1 MHISPIIIFTYNRL
15 NHLDTLIKSLKKNVL
30 FEKSKVLVFSDGPKN
45 EIDKKKIK
53 KIRIYLKKKL
63 ISSNFE
69 IIERSSNYGLSK
81 NIIDGIN
88 HTFKKYD
95 QAIILEDDLEVS
107 PIFLNYMN
115 DALNLYASS
124 KNVASISGYMYPIEP
139 KKFSND
145 FFFLKLIESWGW
157 GTWKRAWN
165 NFEKNSL
172 RLKKKIDEKKLA
184 NEFNFESGVSYYKIL
199 EGNINGLNDSWAVRW
214 YASTFLKNMYTLFPS
229 KSFVKNIGIDNSGE
243 NCSYTTVYDSSVN
256 FEYNKLKKNNSIE
269 LLSDRILLQ
278 SFFRKVKYKRYLDNV
293 INKITNFIR

>member
-15 NHLDTLIKSLKKNVL
+15 NHLDTLIQSLQKNVL
-30 FEKSKVLVFSDGPKN
+30 FEKSKVIVFSDGPKN

-63 ISSNFE
+63 ISSNCE

-124 KNVASISGYMYPIEP
+124 KNVASISGYMYPID
-139 KKFSND
+139 KLRFSNN
-145 FFFLKLIESWGW
+145 FFFLNLIESWGW
-157 GTWKRAWN
+157 GTWSRSWKL
-165 NFEKNSL
+165 FQSNSIRL
-172 RLKKKIDEKKLA
+172 KQSILDNKLKKK
-184 NEFNFESGVSYYKIL
+184 FNLNNSFNYFKIL
-199 EGNINGLNDSWAVRW
+199 DDNIQKRNDSWAVRW
-214 YASTFLKNMYTLFPS
+214 YATVLLNNMLTLFPS
-229 KSFVKNIGIDNSGE
+229 KSFVLNKGFDNSGTHCGITNVYESNLIKLYKGLPKIEVYE
-243 NCSYTTVYDSSVN
+243 NPNDRLQLEI
-256 FEYNKLKKNNSIE
+256 FFKKI
-269 LLSDRILLQ
+269 
-278 SFFRKVKYKRYLDNV
+278 KYKNLFRRVLRFFFN
-293 INKITNFIR
+293 ISK